1 MLPSP
6 GPTFRLAII
15 SDIHHAGP
23 AERARQH
30 RALAP
35 IQSPGLRWLT
45 RQYRHWLW
53 LRDPG
58 AHNHL
63 LDRFLDANAA
73 ADFVVANGDFSCDS
87 AYIGV
92 ADDAA
97 FESASL
103 CLGKLRATLDT
114 RFAATMGDHE
124 IGKKMLAADAGGLR
138 LASFHRAVKEL
149 AIEPFWQRTFGHY
162 VFIGIASSLAALPVY
177 AAEALPAELPAW
189 RELRD
194 RHLEEVRRA
203 FGSLRP
209 EQRVILFCH
218 DPTALPFLWQEERV
232 REKLRQV
239 ERTVIGHL
247 HSPLL
252 LKQSLLLAG
261 LPTIRFLG
269 HTPRRLS
276 AALRQARLWRPFNI
290 LLCPSPPGIQLF
302 KDGGYYTADLDLEGR
317 RPAAF
322 QFHPLKW

>member
-1 MLPSP
+1 MSPSP
-6 GPTFRLAII
+6 SPAFRLAII
-15 SDIHHAGP
+15 SDIHYAGP
-23 AERARQH
+23 AEQARLH
-30 RALAP
+30 RALDP
-35 IQSPGLRWLT
+35 IQSRGLRWLT

-63 LDRFLDANAA
+63 LDRFIEANAT

-103 CLGKLRATLDT
+103 GLGKLRGTLGL

-124 IGKKMLAADAGGLR
+124 IGKTMLAADAGGLR
-138 LASFHRAVKEL
+138 LTSFHRAAKEL
-149 AIEPFWQRTFGHY
+149 GIEPFWKRSFGHY
-162 VFIGIASSLAALPVY
+162 VLIGITSSLVALPVY
-177 AAEALPAELPAW
+177 EAETLSAELPVW
-189 RELRD
+189 RELRE
-194 RHLEEVRRA
+194 RHLEEIRRA
-203 FGSLRP
+203 FAALRP
-209 EQRVILFCH
+209 EQRVLLFCH
-218 DPTALPFLWQEERV
+218 DPTALPFLWQEARV
-232 REKLRQV
+232 RAKLSQV
-239 ERTVIGHL
+239 ERTIIGHL

-252 LKQSLLLAG
+252 LKQSLILAG
-261 LPTIRFLG
+261 LPTIKFLG

-276 AALRQARLWRPFNI
+276 AALRQARLWRPFHL

-302 KDGGYYTADLDLEGR
+302 KDGGYYTADLDLEAQ

>member
-1 MLPSP
+1 MSPSSS
-6 GPTFRLAII
+6 GPFRLAVI

-23 AERARQH
+23 AEQARLP
-30 RALAP
+30 RALDP
-35 IQSPGLRWLT
+35 IQSAGLRWLT

-63 LDRFLDANAA
+63 LDRFLEANAG

-92 ADDAA
+92 MDEAA

-103 CLGKLRATLDT
+103 CLGKLRGALGT

-124 IGKKMLAADAGGLR
+124 IGKTMLAAKTGGLR
-138 LASFHRAVKEL
+138 LASYQRAATEL
-149 AIEPFWQRTFGHY
+149 AIEPFWQKTFGPY
-162 VFIGIASSLAALPVY
+162 VFLGIASSLVAMPVY
-177 AAEALPAELPAW
+177 EAEALTAELPAW
-189 RELRD
+189 RELREG
-194 RHLEEVRRA
+194 HLEQIRRA
-203 FGSLRP
+203 FSDLRP
-209 EQRVILFCH
+209 DQRVILFCH
-218 DPTALPFLWQEERV
+218 DPTALPFLGQEKRV
-232 REKLRQV
+232 REKMLQI
-239 ERTVIGHL
+239 ERTLIGHL
-247 HSPLL
+247 HSPLVL
-252 LKQSLLLAG
+252 RQSLLLAG

-276 AALRQARLWRPFNI
+276 AALGRARQWRSFNI

-317 RPAAF
+317 RPAVF